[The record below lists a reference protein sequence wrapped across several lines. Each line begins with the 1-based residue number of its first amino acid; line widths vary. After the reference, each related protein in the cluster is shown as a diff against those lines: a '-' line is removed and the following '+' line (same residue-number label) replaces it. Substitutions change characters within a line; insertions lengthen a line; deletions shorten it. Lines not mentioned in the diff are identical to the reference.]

1 MRTLRPERQATQA
14 DAVDLEDARRQK
26 VLTLLID
33 ESCRTIAGRLTAV
46 GQPFILLKGATIAS
60 WLYPEPSERTYTD
73 LDILVPP
80 ADERAVV
87 ELLGELG
94 FEPLLAGDTLR
105 VLSPEEQPLRN
116 KLGVDVDLHHTLK
129 GVRVPPEEAWE
140 ILSASTVPWD
150 WAGVSV
156 PALAPHARAMHLA
169 LHLAQSGLIDSKAAA
184 DLRLGIARLDAP
196 TWEAARDLAGRLQAL
211 DAFTAGLTA
220 LPEGEELAH
229 RLGLSPLSS
238 VEYQMRAAS
247 VFKPA
252 VKLER
257 LLTSQSW
264 GQRLTTVRTYLF
276 PSADWLRL
284 LDPDGTTSRWGL
296 LRARIVHPFSV
307 LARAGKAMRE
317 RRRFRR
323 KTRAVG

>member
-1 MRTLRPERQATQA
+1 MN
-14 DAVDLEDARRQK
+14 VEDARRQK

-33 ESCRTIAGRLTAV
+33 EACRTIAGRLTAD
-46 GQPFILLKGATIAS
+46 GRPFILLKGATIAS
-60 WLYPEPSERTYTD
+60 WLYPDPSERTYTD
-73 LDILVPP
+73 LDLLVPP
-80 ADERAVV
+80 ADEPAVV
-87 ELLGELG
+87 AVLGELG
-94 FEPLLAGDTLR
+94 FEPLLTGDTLR

-116 KLGVDVDLHHTLK
+116 ELGVDVDLHHTLK
-129 GVRVPPEEAWE
+129 GVRLPPQEAWE
-140 ILSASTVPWD
+140 ILAASTVTWD

-156 PALAPHARAMHLA
+156 PALAPPARAMHLA

-184 DLRLGIARLDAP
+184 DLRLGIARLDPP

-220 LPEGEELAH
+220 LPEGAELAD
-229 RLGLSPLSS
+229 RLALSPLSS

-257 LLTSQSW
+257 LLANQSW
-264 GQRLTTVRTYLF
+264 NQRLTTVRAYLF

-284 LDPDGTTSRWGL
+284 LDPARTASWWGL
-296 LRARIVHPFSV
+296 LRARIVHPFGV
-307 LARAGKAMRE
+307 LARAGKALRE

-323 KTRAVG
+323 RRPVG